1 MRLLSTLAA
10 GALAASSMVSIA
22 VAAPISDQTAV
33 QQMTQSFAPIEKTQ
47 FFFGGRNYCFY
58 ASGWRGPGW
67 YWCGYAWRRGYGWGG
82 GRGWHGW
89 HEGARRGAVTRGP
102 GRGGVSVTRGPRGGV
117 AVQGPRGG
125 RAVIRSGGGAKGAAH
140 GGKQHH

>member
-1 MRLLSTLAA
+1 MKRLLVTFVALSALGCLSTTAT
-10 GALAASSMVSIA
+10 
-22 VAAPISDQTAV
+22 AAPAPQFGPSVLDHMSAVEQAQFIFSD
-33 QQMTQSFAPIEKTQ
+33 
-47 FFFGGRNYCFY
+47 RRYCFY
-58 ASGWRGPGW
+58 WDGWHGPGW

-89 HEGARRGAVTRGP
+89 HEGARRGAVTHGP
-102 GRGGVSVTRGPRGGV
+102 RRGGVSVSRGPRGGM

-125 RAVIRSGGGAKGAAH
+125 RAVIRSGGGGKGAAH